1 MKTKR
6 IVSIIVILAFLMTVF
21 TGCGA
26 KETSSQNTEET
37 NNSVANKKMRSKYV
51 QTYFIYAERGAVVT
65 WFDPKT
71 GEFKYK
77 RKCEICGKVF
87 VIKTL
92 DSVYC
97 SPKCSKVAS
106 KRKKDKEKK
115 EALFAAYAQTV
126 PDIREYLTAKQVV
139 AIYGIERSTLYR
151 LVRFGKIPSIN
162 LGVRLTRFKR
172 SEMDKLFH
180 YRRDLKFAKEVTKKK
195 LYSLEPEDCYT
206 IGEVCEKYHLD
217 DSSVWAHVRKYSIP
231 SRQIGNYVYVP
242 KEEIDKLYKSE
253 Q

>member
-1 MKTKR
+1 MN
-6 IVSIIVILAFLMTVF
+6 IYIL
-21 TGCGA
+21 
-26 KETSSQNTEET
+26 KH
-37 NNSVANKKMRSKYV
+37 
-51 QTYFIYAERGAVVT
+51 TYKILLNLKVENMPNLGI
-65 WFDPKT
+65 
-71 GEFKYK
+71 EIK
-77 RKCEICGKVF
+77 RKCEICGNIF

-92 DSVYC
+92 DSIYC
-97 SPKCSKVAS
+97 SPKCSKIAS

-151 LVRFGKIPSIN
+151 LVRLGKIPSIN

-206 IGEVCEKYHLD
+206 IGEVCEKYHIN
-217 DSSVWAHVRKYSIP
+217 DSSVWTHVRKYSIP
-231 SRQIGNYVYVP
+231 SRQIGNFVYVP
-242 KEEIDKLYKSE
+242 KEEIDKLYKPE

>member
-1 MKTKR
+1 MPNLG
-6 IVSIIVILAFLMTVF
+6 IEI
-21 TGCGA
+21 
-26 KETSSQNTEET
+26 
-37 NNSVANKKMRSKYV
+37 
-51 QTYFIYAERGAVVT
+51 
-65 WFDPKT
+65 
-71 GEFKYK
+71 K
-77 RKCEICGKVF
+77 RKCEICGNIF

-92 DSVYC
+92 DSIYC
-97 SPKCSKVAS
+97 SPKCSKIAS
-106 KRKKDKEKK
+106 KRKKDNEKK

-151 LVRFGKIPSIN
+151 LVRLGKIPSIN

-206 IGEVCEKYHLD
+206 IGEVCEKYHIN
-217 DSSVWAHVRKYSIP
+217 DSSVWTHVRKYSIP
-231 SRQIGNYVYVP
+231 SRQIGNFVYVP
-242 KEEIDKLYKSE
+242 KEEIDKLYKPE

>member
-1 MKTKR
+1 MNLK
-6 IVSIIVILAFLMTVF
+6 
-21 TGCGA
+21 
-26 KETSSQNTEET
+26 
-37 NNSVANKKMRSKYV
+37 
-51 QTYFIYAERGAVVT
+51 
-65 WFDPKT
+65 
-71 GEFKYK
+71 GENIPNLGIEIK
-77 RKCEICGKVF
+77 RKCEICGNIF

-92 DSVYC
+92 DSIYC
-97 SPKCSKVAS
+97 SPKCSKIAS

-151 LVRFGKIPSIN
+151 LVRLGTIPSIN
-162 LGVRLTRFKR
+162 LCVRLTRFKR

-206 IGEVCEKYHLD
+206 IGEVCEKYHIN
-217 DSSVWAHVRKYSIP
+217 DSSVWTHVRKYSIP
-231 SRQIGNYVYVP
+231 SRQIGNFVYVP
-242 KEEIDKLYKSE
+242 KEAIDKLYKSE